1 MMDKADKY
9 KRILIYVFMAILTLM
24 SIFPFWVVLVNATRS
39 AEQIQQGLS
48 IFPGSNLGYNWN
60 VLMEK

>member
-1 MMDKADKY
+1 MDKADKY

-48 IFPGSNLGYNWN
+48 IFPGSNLGYN
-60 VLMEK
+60 